1 MKIVLDT
8 NVLISATFWKGNE
21 SKIIKKAENGEI
33 QIFTSFGI
41 LDEFEDVLLRDKFE
55 LKIDEMGKTVE
66 EIIEKLVSIAIVVEP
81 KKVVDV
87 VRHDPDD
94 NKILECAIEAE
105 ADYIIS
111 GDRHL
116 LDLKEFEH
124 IKIIRAWRLLEILDK
139 KI

>member
-8 NVLISATFWKGNE
+8 NVLISATFWEGNE

-33 QIFTSFGI
+33 QIFTSSGI
-41 LDEFEDVLLRDKFE
+41 LDEFEDVLLRDEFE

-124 IKIIRAWRLLEILDK
+124 IKIIQAWRLLEILDK